1 MSLIKHDADYKKWL
15 NGLKQKF
22 RIVQVKA
29 AIAVNSEML
38 NFYWELGADIVEKQ
52 SAAKWGDKF
61 IKQLSTDLRAE
72 FPGTRGFSE
81 RNLKYIRQWYLFYAQ
96 DPKVG
101 QQAVAQLTK
110 IPWGHNIHIITK
122 CHNASEAIYYV
133 ENTRLHNWSRNVL
146 THQIESKLF
155 EREGRAVT
163 NFSVSLPAPQSDL
176 ARQTLK
182 DPYIFDFMTLG
193 KDYTERELE
202 KNLIDHISNFL
213 LELGTGFAYVGRQV
227 PLQVGDREFF
237 LDLLFYHIH
246 LHCYV
251 VAEIKNCEFEPEH
264 AGKLNFYIKAI
275 DAQLRKEVDNPTIGI
290 LLCKGKDKLVAEYAL
305 SDIHKP
311 MGIAEYKLTKSLP
324 KNLKSSL
331 PSIEDIEAELRG
343 E

>member
-38 NFYWELGADIVEKQ
+38 HFYWELGADIVEKQ

-61 IKQLSTDLRAE
+61 IRQLSLDLMSE
-72 FPGTRGFSE
+72 FPGIKGFSE

-96 DPKVG
+96 DPKFG
-101 QQAVAQLTK
+101 QQLVAQLTR

-122 CHNASEAIYYV
+122 CQNASEAIYYV

-155 EREGRAVT
+155 EREGQAMT
-163 NFSVSLPAPQSDL
+163 NFSTSLPAPQSDL
-176 ARQTLK
+176 AQQTLK
-182 DPYIFDFMTLG
+182 DPYIFDFMALG

-202 KNLIDHISNFL
+202 KNLIDHISHFL
-213 LELGTGFAYVGRQV
+213 LELGTGFAYIGRQV

-237 LDLLFYHIH
+237 LDLLPCSFA
-246 LHCYV
+246 L
-251 VAEIKNCEFEPEH
+251 
-264 AGKLNFYIKAI
+264 
-275 DAQLRKEVDNPTIGI
+275 LRCCRN
-290 LLCKGKDKLVAEYAL
+290 
-305 SDIHKP
+305 
-311 MGIAEYKLTKSLP
+311 
-324 KNLKSSL
+324 
-331 PSIEDIEAELRG
+331 
-343 E
+343 